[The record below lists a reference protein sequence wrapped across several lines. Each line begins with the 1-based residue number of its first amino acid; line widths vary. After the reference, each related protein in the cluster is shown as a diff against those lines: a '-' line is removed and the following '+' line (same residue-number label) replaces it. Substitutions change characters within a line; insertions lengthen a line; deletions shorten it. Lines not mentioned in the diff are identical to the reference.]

1 MIINILDII
10 IIIKSSYGS
19 LRELIIPV
27 RKTLKKFWTQSD
39 RIRHSGQRPSRESNL
54 AIQRTVRSVP
64 PH

>member
-27 RKTLKKFWTQSD
+27 KNQSD

-64 PH
+64 PP